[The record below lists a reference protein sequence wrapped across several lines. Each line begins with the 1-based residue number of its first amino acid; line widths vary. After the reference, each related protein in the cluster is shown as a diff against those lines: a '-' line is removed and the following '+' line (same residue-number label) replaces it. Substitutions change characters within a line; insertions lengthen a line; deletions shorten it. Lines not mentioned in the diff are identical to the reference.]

1 MGVRDSI
8 KAGAASAINYTSEII
23 IIEKKMPKAR
33 MGLTFYL
40 DINYI

>member
-23 IIEKKMPKAR
+23 IIEKKNAKSTD
-33 MGLTFYL
+33 GV
-40 DINYI
+40 DILFGY